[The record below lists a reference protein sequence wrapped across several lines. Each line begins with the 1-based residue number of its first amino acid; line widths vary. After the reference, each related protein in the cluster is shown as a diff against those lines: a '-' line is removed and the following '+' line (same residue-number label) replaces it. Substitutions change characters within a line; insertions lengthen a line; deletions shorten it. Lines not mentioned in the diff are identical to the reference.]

1 MSDRERVPWVTRTSL
16 HRSGRAIV
24 ASITAWVDRRTG
36 PPAGD
41 SDLDP
46 RIATALSVM
55 GARNAFEDLAAD
67 RSPQFP
73 TVTDEDFSDQ
83 RTYEP
88 TDIPE
93 RSDADEVLGFVLV
106 GLAGLVA
113 LCAIYPALILWIIS
127 LARGWGRAHA
137 VTDDRRD
144 RDGRLVRV
152 GIARRSADRR
162 ALGAGVDRVPAVR
175 CRARR
180 SGGRRGVKRLTT
192 CAPRSA
198 KNVSEAVCKPSS
210 VLPCVSAGGGW
221 PSIWGR
227 RSPD

>member
-127 LARGWGRAHA
+127 LARGWDALTLSPMTVGI
-137 VTDDRRD
+137 VTVVSFVLALLADRLIA
-144 RDGRLVRV
+144 GRLALAS
-152 GIARRSADRR
+152 IAC
-162 ALGAGVDRVPAVR
+162 LPFVAGLAAPAV
-175 CRARR
+175 
-180 SGGRRGVKRLTT
+180 
-192 CAPRSA
+192 
-198 KNVSEAVCKPSS
+198 
-210 VLPCVSAGGGW
+210 AGG
-221 PSIWGR
+221 
-227 RSPD
+227 